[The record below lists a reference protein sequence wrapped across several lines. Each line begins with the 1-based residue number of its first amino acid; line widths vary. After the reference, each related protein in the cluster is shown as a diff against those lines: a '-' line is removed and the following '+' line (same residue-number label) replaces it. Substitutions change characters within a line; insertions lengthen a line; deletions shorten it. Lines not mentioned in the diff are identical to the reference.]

1 MIILFSGE
9 NLFAKTDLS
18 DETVGI
24 LLLVISLSLIVVSLI
39 LMVKVLNSLMNGSVA
54 KLVKKF
60 INADFPGKLS
70 FLTGY
75 VAILIGT
82 GLLNLEHIV
91 TVVCCF
97 NGATIGAGI
106 SHPSGAPEFI
116 PGF

>member
-1 MIILFSGE
+1 MIIRFSGE

-18 DETVGI
+18 DETIGV
-24 LLLVISLSLIVVSLI
+24 LLLVISLLLIVVSLI

-91 TVVCCF
+91 TVVRCF
-97 NGATIGAGI
+97 NGATGGVGTA
-106 SHPSGAPEFI
+106 HPSVAPEFT
-116 PGF
+116 PES